1 MQKAAPSPS
10 LVSTGCYLIRFQPDP
25 PDPAI
30 EYFEGTLR
38 IIRNQNDELRAAG
51 DLYCK
56 KKGAG
61 SAADILKLPTPP
73 QGKLHVFARDDYR
86 AYLKVKSLLENAP
99 CQGQFTVRFDVHYF
113 DARAQRWP
121 QPGSRMMILSPAKKS
136 TKGQASKAS
145 HPKYLGNVIDEE
157 TGRRTGMA
165 TVQFVSK
172 FLRAAHVSLHAVPKV
187 SQPDGLRIKKLFTD
201 LKWALSVEGPK
212 GKVKGNLPPNRPWT
226 IAELHKLLERVRG
239 TATAPDELDAKL
251 DKEWL
256 YYLLFVPTIEGGFRG
271 VMFDTYGSDSN
282 NVPREAAAIAGHQ
295 TFPGDPGD
303 PGNEIWGAVKSKMLQ
318 EEAEI
323 YARVALHE
331 LGHAM
336 GLDHNH
342 RDNGIM
348 NTTDVIAENAQQ
360 TCQEIRTTANQTA
373 LESMLAA
380 VKPDGTL
387 DASWPKTMIKNRQE
401 AKGQM
406 KEFPANIKLSFHPED
421 AARLQLGPDIA
432 VRPGTLY
439 ESGGPF
445 YDGAG
450 SERSNELLLEVV
462 PLLET
467 VPLGAPVRV
476 GLRLRNTG
484 GTRQRV
490 PAELSLS
497 SGAISGTVTDRHGE
511 VRTFWPLKR
520 NMDSDKARYLEPG
533 ATSET
538 GSMTLL
544 RGAQGALFPVDGDYR
559 IVVTV
564 SWAQNETSFFVEGEA
579 TMHVSPAV
587 DDVHRALARGLLDS
601 PDALL
606 NLALG
611 LRIPEKEPA
620 HVIKAACQH
629 AVLRPHFAV
638 IMAKQEATPYFTEH
652 EDLDAACRWIDETTV
667 LSGAEIKRLAKLFRE
682 SGKSG
687 SEPCR
692 EAFKLLKTKVTILLR
707 SGRIGPIDAAAIL
720 DPKNGSPS
728 VNTTADTVEGQ

>member
-1 MQKAAPSPS
+1 MKTAAPSSPS

-30 EYFEGTLR
+30 DYFEGTIR
-38 IIRNQNDELRAAG
+38 IIRNQSDELQAAG

-61 SAADILKLPTPP
+61 SAADILKLPNPAR
-73 QGKLHVFARDDYR
+73 GKLPVFARDNYR
-86 AYLKVKSLLENAP
+86 AYLKVRSILEDAP
-99 CQGQFTVRFDVHYF
+99 GQGQFTVRFDVHYF

-121 QPGSRMMILSPAKKS
+121 QPGSRMMILSPAKQS
-136 TKGQASKAS
+136 TKGQASKAT

-157 TGRRTGMA
+157 TGRRAGMA

-187 SQPDGLRIKKLFTD
+187 SQPDGARIKEPFTD

-212 GKVKGNLPPNRPWT
+212 GKVKGELPPDRPWT
-226 IAELHKLLERVRG
+226 IAELHELLQRVRG
-239 TATAPDELDAKL
+239 TATGRDEPDAKL

-256 YYLLFVPTIEGGFRG
+256 YYLLFVPTIEGDFRG

-282 NVPREAAAIAGHQ
+282 DVPREAAAIAGQ
-295 TFPGDPGD
+295 QRFPADELWGNVKKRKLEEEPG
-303 PGNEIWGAVKSKMLQ
+303 V
-318 EEAEI
+318 

-360 TCQEIRTTANQTA
+360 TRQEILTAANQKA
-373 LESMLAA
+373 LESLLDA
-380 VKPDGTL
+380 VKPEGSL
-387 DASWPKTMIKNRQE
+387 KAEMLGQIMQERQE

-406 KEFPANIKLSFHPED
+406 KEFPENVVYSFHPED

-432 VRPGTLY
+432 VRPGTVY
-439 ESGGPF
+439 ESGGPL
-445 YDGAG
+445 YDRTG
-450 SERSNELLLEVV
+450 SERSNDLLLEVI

-520 NMDSDKARYLEPG
+520 NMDSDKAEYLEPG

-544 RGAQGALFPVDGDYR
+544 RGAQGALFPVDGGYR

-564 SWAQNETSFFVEGEA
+564 SWEQNETSFFVEGEA
-579 TMHVSPAV
+579 MMHVSPAV

-611 LRIPEKEPA
+611 IRVPKEPN
-620 HVIKAACQH
+620 HVIHAACHH

-638 IMAKQEATPYFTEH
+638 IMAKQEATPYFDVTSAV
-652 EDLDAACRWIDETTV
+652 EDACRWIDETTV
-667 LSGAEIKRLAKLFRE
+667 LSGAEIWRLAKLLLEPTDPDTQSIRNVRE
-682 SGKSG
+682 V
-687 SEPCR
+687 
-692 EAFKLLKTKVTILLR
+692 LKTKVTTLLR
-707 SGRIGPIDAAAIL
+707 SGRIGRIDAAELNAIL
-720 DPKNGSPS
+720 DRKNGTPS
-728 VNTTADTVEGQ
+728 GTTTA